1 MALWGYRGMGD
12 DRRPLLDVGPSADAL
27 KKSMTSYERMHGYV
41 GLKPTWKAN
50 LCFLLLTAVIVSG
63 SILVLIAKCSHM
75 GASLGGTC
83 ASLRLQ
89 SPRSP

>member
-1 MALWGYRGMGD
+1 MGD
-12 DRRPLLDVGPSADAL
+12 DRRPVFGVGPSAGAL
-27 KKSMTSYERMHGYV
+27 NKFMTSYERMHGSV

-63 SILVLIAKCSHM
+63 SILVLIARCSHM

-89 SPRSP
+89 SPRLP